1 MDLALFHP
9 LAEANGPFA
18 TVTIDLTRID
28 PANTDH
34 VELRW
39 RELERRLRDQGTP
52 DEVIDALADAALE
65 DSGGSGE
72 HGRLLIANREGLLI
86 RHELPR
92 RPDEE
97 ARWGLIPSILPAV
110 RALSSAVPHVVVR
123 IDRTGAD
130 VEVHGGFDGQDQQT
144 FEVQGGHDDLRKV
157 KTGGTAQR
165 RFENRVHDSWEQ
177 NAPAVAEQRHRSART
192 RQTQAEVPLGD
203 QPARGHP
210 GPDP

>member
-18 TVTIDLTRID
+18 TVTLDLTRID

-34 VELRW
+34 IELRW
-39 RELERRLRDQGTP
+39 REVERRLRDQGAP
-52 DEVIDALADAALE
+52 EEVITTLADAAME

-86 RHELPR
+86 RHELSR

-97 ARWGLIPSILPAV
+97 ARWGPIPSLLPAV
-110 RALSSAVPHVVVR
+110 RTLASAIPHVVVR

-130 VEVHGGFDGQDQQT
+130 VEVHAGFDGQD
-144 FEVQGGHDDLRKV
+144 E
-157 KTGGTAQR
+157 
-165 RFENRVHDSWEQ
+165 
-177 NAPAVAEQRHRSART
+177 
-192 RQTQAEVPLGD
+192 
-203 QPARGHP
+203 
-210 GPDP
+210 